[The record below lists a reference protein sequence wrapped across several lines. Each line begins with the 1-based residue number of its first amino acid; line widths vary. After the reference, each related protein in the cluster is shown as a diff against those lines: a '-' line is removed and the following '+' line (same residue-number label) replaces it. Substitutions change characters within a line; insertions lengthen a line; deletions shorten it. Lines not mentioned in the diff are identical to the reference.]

1 MKRMADGLLQ
11 GLKEAAED
19 IKPDYSKIHT
29 KVLIKQL
36 HSQYW
41 RDSEDELDIDGI
53 KAELAKRGHVNT
65 KDQSTLIRKMSQKA
79 GKRLTLREAQLMKNK
94 EK

>member
-1 MKRMADGLLQ
+1 MADGLLQ

-29 KVLIKQL
+29 KVLLKML
-36 HSQYW
+36 RSSYE
-41 RDSEDELDIDGI
+41 RFDDDEFDFDGI
-53 KAELAKRGHVNT
+53 KAELTKREHVNT